1 MLGTPCA
8 PSRPLLSVAAEMV
21 DSLKADVAA
30 LRERAVNAENKL
42 IRISADAAEAA
53 RRHKQLIRE
62 ASASRDAA
70 ALQSALAEAQSSH
83 HSNAEQMLEDKE
95 IEVAS
100 LKAQL
105 AALEAKARRE
115 RTKEIENDDLTLNSN
130 DNDSVHSLKSSDVMR
145 RDAQSPD
152 SLSPGASRKL
162 KMRLKNSEAS
172 VAQLTSDKADLESQL
187 IAATARLE
195 SALRAAKNAGEAE
208 DRRGQVAVR
217 KIATN

>member
-1 MLGTPCA
+1 
-8 PSRPLLSVAAEMV
+8 
-21 DSLKADVAA
+21 
-30 LRERAVNAENKL
+30 
-42 IRISADAAEAA
+42 
-53 RRHKQLIRE
+53 
-62 ASASRDAA
+62 
-70 ALQSALAEAQSSH
+70 
-83 HSNAEQMLEDKE
+83 
-95 IEVAS
+95 
-100 LKAQL
+100 
-105 AALEAKARRE
+105 
-115 RTKEIENDDLTLNSN
+115 
-130 DNDSVHSLKSSDVMR
+130 MR